1 MLSVVIPSRDRGPLL
16 QRALLS
22 MQEQSLPQDRF
33 EVLVIDNGST
43 DNTRMVVEAARQ
55 QSANVRYFLE
65 PQPGLHAGRHRG
77 LKEAGGDILVF
88 ADDDIRATPDW
99 LAAIAENFA
108 DPAVAMVG
116 GNNHPD
122 FLAPLPAWLDR
133 LWRQP
138 SLGGQAISM
147 LSVLALPAGRREISP
162 LMVWG
167 CNFSIRRAV
176 LLDAG
181 GFHPDAMPPELIR
194 FRGDGETHVS
204 RFVADRGLRCVFDS
218 RASVYHAVPAERM
231 TVEYFRRRAY
241 NQGISDSYTELRGA
255 DQPGKGSPQGLP
267 AFARRVAHGVYARA
281 REFWS
286 PSGELREL
294 TRAIKAGRQEG
305 RAFHRIAYQQDAEVR
320 DWVHRPDYF

>member
-1 MLSVVIPSRDRGPLL
+1 MLSVIIPSRDRAELL

-22 MQEQSLPQDRF
+22 LCGQSLPQDRF
-33 EVLVIDNGST
+33 EVLVIDNGSSDGT
-43 DNTRMVVEAARQ
+43 APVVAATQRR
-55 QSANVRYFLE
+55 SPNVRYFFE
-65 PQPGLHAGRHRG
+65 PRPGLHAGRHRG
-77 LKEAGGDILVF
+77 LKEAAGDVLVF

-116 GNNHPD
+116 GNNYPD
-122 FLAPLPAWLDR
+122 FLVPPPAWLEW

-147 LSVLALPAGRREISP
+147 LSVLSLPAGRRAISP
-162 LMVWG
+162 LLVWG
-167 CNFSIRRAV
+167 CNFSIRRQV

-204 RFVADRGLRCVFDS
+204 SHVAARGLRCVFDS

-231 TVEYFRRRAY
+231 TVEYFRKRAY
-241 NQGISDSYTELRGA
+241 NQGISDSYTQLRAGMKPDDEA
-255 DQPGKGSPQGLP
+255 PRGVL
-267 AFARRVAHGVYARA
+267 ALARRIMHGLHARV
-281 REFWS
+281 REFG
-286 PSGELREL
+286 PQAIELGELR
-294 TRAIKAGRQEG
+294 RAVGAGRQEG
-305 RAFHRIAYQQDAEVR
+305 LVYHRMAYRQDEEVR
-320 DWVHRPDYF
+320 DWVHKADYF

>member
-1 MLSVVIPSRDRGPLL
+1 MLSVIIPSRDRSEFL
-16 QRALLS
+16 QRALQSLRD
-22 MQEQSLPQDRF
+22 QSLPQDRF

-43 DNTRMVVEAARQ
+43 DNTRAVVEATRQ
-55 QSANVRYFLE
+55 RSANVRYFLE

-77 LKEAGGDILVF
+77 LKEASGDILVF
-88 ADDDIRATPDW
+88 ADDDIRAMPDW

-122 FLAPLPAWLDR
+122 FLAPLPGWLDR

-147 LSVLALPAGRREISP
+147 LSVLSLPAGRREISP

-176 LLDAG
+176 LLDIG
-181 GFHPDAMPPELIR
+181 GFHPDAMPPELVR

-204 RFVADRGLRCVFDS
+204 RQVAKRGLRCVFDS

-231 TVEYFRRRAY
+231 TVEYFRKRAY
-241 NQGISDSYTELRGA
+241 NQGISDSYTQLRRE
-255 DQPGKGSPQGLP
+255 DQPGSGSPQGLP
-267 AFARRVAHGVYARA
+267 AFARRVVHDVYAQA
-281 REFWS
+281 WKCWL

-294 TRAIKAGRQEG
+294 TRAIKAGRREG
-305 RAFHRIAYQQDAEVR
+305 LAFHRTAYQQDVEVR
-320 DWVHRPDYF
+320 NWVHKADYF